1 MHVLEIGGGNGY
13 QANLMASYGCVVSS
27 IDLAT
32 RKKPQRSHFP
42 VQSYDGNQIPFD
54 AASFDLVFSSNVLE
68 HVQDLSAL
76 LLEMRRV
83 LKIGGTMI
91 HILPSTVWRFWTS
104 LAHYV
109 YVPLFFLGRRSRAT
123 GLVQVPVHGLK
134 TQHSYP
140 FLIKTALWA
149 GPHGEYPNALSELYY
164 FSKRRWQRLFKNNH
178 CEVEALFSNAL
189 FYTGYCLFPDLSLG
203 IRKKLAHFL
212 GAACHI
218 FVIHPGLPG

>member
-1 MHVLEIGGGNGY
+1 MRILEIGGGSGY
-13 QANLMASYGCVVSS
+13 QADLMASYGCAVSS
-27 IDLAT
+27 IDLVT
-32 RKKPQRSHFP
+32 RKKSQRSHFP
-42 VQSYDGNQIPFD
+42 VQSYDGRHIPFGT
-54 AASFDLVFSSNVLE
+54 ASFDLVFSSNVLE
-68 HVQDLSAL
+68 HVQDLPAL

-83 LKIGGTMI
+83 LKIEGTMI
-91 HILPSTVWRFWTS
+91 HILPSTGWRFWTS

-109 YVPLFFLGRRSRAT
+109 YLPLFFLGRRSRVT
-123 GLVQVPVHGLK
+123 GSVQAPMHGLK

-178 CEVEALFSNAL
+178 CEITALFQNGL

-203 IRKKLAHFL
+203 VRKKMACFL
-212 GAACHI
+212 GASCHI
-218 FVIHPGLPG
+218 FVLRP